1 MTPGVLSVLTDDGV
15 RLPVIDVTDP
25 AFAVA
30 TSDVELEAMSDQF
43 VLESRVRQE
52 IPAALRDAL
61 RRSMLGRGLMEASGT
76 FLSGMNTYL
85 LKLGPDNLGTEANP
99 LDRRIAASFPALV
112 ARLRLQDM
120 ARLLADGS
128 WPAATAT
135 PQRPLALVNIGG
147 GPAADSWNALIHL
160 HAEHPDLLAGRP
172 IAIIVLDQDVHG
184 PAFGG
189 RAVETLRAPAAPL
202 GGLEIGFRHVSYE
215 WSQVKRLRQTLDDLR
230 AAEAVC
236 AISSEGALFEY
247 GSDTDI
253 VANLQALHAGA
264 APDAIVVA
272 SVTRDDQPM
281 RSLPVTDRAA
291 TRPRTL
297 EGFRSLAE
305 HAGWSVQRVIERPFS
320 YNVRLMKQ

>member
-1 MTPGVLSVLTDDGV
+1 MTPGVLSVMTDDGV

-25 AFAVA
+25 AFAVV
-30 TSDVELEAMSDQF
+30 TSDVELEAMSDRF

-99 LDRRIAASFPALV
+99 LDRRIAASLPALA

-189 RAVETLRAPAAPL
+189 RAVEMLRAPAAPL
-202 GGLEIGFRHVSYE
+202 GGLEISFRHVSYE
-215 WSQVKRLRQTLDDLR
+215 WSHVKRLQQALDDLR

-253 VANLQALHAGA
+253 VANLKALHAGA
-264 APDAIVVA
+264 ATDAIIVA
-272 SVTRDDQPM
+272 SVTRDDEPM
-281 RSLPVTDRAA
+281 RSLPPTDRAA

-297 EGFRSLAE
+297 EGFGSLAE

>member
-1 MTPGVLSVLTDDGV
+1 MTAGVLSAMTGDGV
-15 RLPVIDVTDP
+15 SLAVIDVTHP

-30 TSDVELEAMSDQF
+30 PTDTEIEAMSHQF
-43 VLESRVRQE
+43 VLESGQRQE
-52 IPAALRDAL
+52 IPAALREAL
-61 RRSMLGRGLMEASGT
+61 QQSMLGRGLMAASGT

-85 LKLGPDNLGTEANP
+85 LKLGPENLGAEAHP

-112 ARLRLQDM
+112 TRLRLQDM
-120 ARLLADGS
+120 ARLLGDALSRG
-128 WPAATAT
+128 AAAR
-135 PQRPLALVNIGG
+135 PHRPLALVNIGG

-160 HAEHPDLLAGRP
+160 NAEHPDLLAGRT

-189 RAVETLRAPAAPL
+189 RAVETLRAPGAPL
-202 GGLEIGFRHVSYE
+202 GGLDVGFRHVSYQ
-215 WSQVKRLRQTLDDLR
+215 WSDANRLRQALDDLR
-230 AAEAVC
+230 AADALC

-253 VANLQALHAGA
+253 VANLQALHAGT
-264 APDAIVVA
+264 APDAIVVG
-272 SVTRDDQPM
+272 SVTRDDEPL
-281 RSLPVTDRAA
+281 RALPRTDRAA